1 MNNMVQL
8 SLINTLEMFNI
19 HSHPRLEIVF
29 FLFEN
34 IRRSVSHLICFQYLS
49 FRIVATLLCHI
60 FYNNRYTMEFSLT
73 VLSYK
78 LEVLLLFLFPSEDRI
93 YTDSRRI
100 KPNSRSSLLSEQLNP
115 SKLLHLEDEKSRHR
129 GVKPFGQYELSQ
141 TINLLSLA

>member
-1 MNNMVQL
+1 
-8 SLINTLEMFNI
+8 MFNI

-129 GVKPFGQYELSQ
+129 GVKPSGQYELLQ

>member
-1 MNNMVQL
+1 ML
-8 SLINTLEMFNI
+8 SALIFQNCSYSTVPFIIHTISSITLT
-19 HSHPRLEIVF
+19 H
-29 FLFEN
+29 
-34 IRRSVSHLICFQYLS
+34 
-49 FRIVATLLCHI
+49 
-60 FYNNRYTMEFSLT
+60 NNRYTIEFPLT

-78 LEVLLLFLFPSEDRI
+78 SEVLLLFLFPSEDRI

-100 KPNSRSSLLSEQLNP
+100 KPNSRSSLFSEQLNP

>member
-1 MNNMVQL
+1 
-8 SLINTLEMFNI
+8 
-19 HSHPRLEIVF
+19 
-29 FLFEN
+29 
-34 IRRSVSHLICFQYLS
+34 
-49 FRIVATLLCHI
+49 
-60 FYNNRYTMEFSLT
+60 MEFSLT

-129 GVKPFGQYELSQ
+129 GVKPFGQYELLQ

>member
-1 MNNMVQL
+1 MVQL

-115 SKLLHLEDEKSRHR
+115 SKLLHLEDEKSR
-129 GVKPFGQYELSQ
+129 PFFIYH
-141 TINLLSLA
+141 

>member
-1 MNNMVQL
+1 MVQL

-29 FLFEN
+29 FVFEN

-115 SKLLHLEDEKSRHR
+115 SKLLHLEDEKSR
-129 GVKPFGQYELSQ
+129 PFSSLS
-141 TINLLSLA
+141 ILFLDKLNARNIFYK

>member
-1 MNNMVQL
+1 MVQL

-115 SKLLHLEDEKSRHR
+115 SKLLHLEDEKSR
-129 GVKPFGQYELSQ
+129 PFSSLS
-141 TINLLSLA
+141 ILFLDKLNARNIFYK

>member
-1 MNNMVQL
+1 
-8 SLINTLEMFNI
+8 
-19 HSHPRLEIVF
+19 
-29 FLFEN
+29 
-34 IRRSVSHLICFQYLS
+34 
-49 FRIVATLLCHI
+49 
-60 FYNNRYTMEFSLT
+60 MEFSLT

-129 GVKPFGQYELSQ
+129 GVKPFGQCELSQ

>member
-1 MNNMVQL
+1 
-8 SLINTLEMFNI
+8 MFNI

-115 SKLLHLEDEKSRHR
+115 SKLLHLEDEKSR
-129 GVKPFGQYELSQ
+129 PFFFIYIIPRQAKCQKYFL
-141 TINLLSLA
+141 